1 MNSSTSSPNP
11 CPEHLRILLLQARND
26 PTTQAEELAEF
37 IRFSHLNAH
46 QFTVLNGFDC
56 PDFTPNVID
65 GYDALFVGGS
75 SDASVLHPD
84 RYPFVPAAEAL
95 LLSCIERKIPVLASC
110 FGFQIAV
117 QALGGTIILD
127 RPNMEM
133 GTYRISLTPA
143 AQTDPLFQDVPD
155 SFLAVSGHQER
166 ALTLPE
172 GVIHLAQSDRCPYHA
187 FRLPNLPFYGFQ
199 FHPEVDRQ
207 DLIARISRYC
217 DRYFDD
223 PEHLQQMIQKVQETP
238 ISNQLIRQF
247 IEKIVLEPNRI
258 SLASPLE
265 KGR

>member
-1 MNSSTSSPNP
+1 MNAPRITAHPP
-11 CPEHLRILLLQARND
+11 ADQLKILLLQARND

-56 PDFTPNVID
+56 ADFPPQIIE

-95 LLSCIERKIPVLASC
+95 MIYCMDQKIPVLASC

-133 GTYRISLTPA
+133 GTYPIYLTPA
-143 AQTDPLFQDVPD
+143 AQTDPLLQELPS

-166 ALTLPE
+166 ALTLPRS
-172 GVIHLAQSDRCPYHA
+172 VIHLAFSDRCPYHA
-187 FRLPNLPFYGFQ
+187 FRIANLPFYGFQ
-199 FHPEVDRQ
+199 FHPEVNRQ
-207 DLIARISRYC
+207 DLISRITRYC

-223 PEHLQQMIQKVQETP
+223 PDHLCQMIQNVQETP
-238 ISNQLIRQF
+238 IANQLIRQF
-247 IEKIVLEPNRI
+247 VEKIILPAETAPVVT
-258 SLASPLE
+258 PLE
-265 KGR
+265 KRL

>member
-1 MNSSTSSPNP
+1 MNSSPSIPTP
-11 CPEHLRILLLQARND
+11 CPENLKILLLQARND
-26 PTTQAEELAEF
+26 PTTQGEELAEF
-37 IRFSHLNAH
+37 IRFSHLKAH

-56 PDFTPNVID
+56 ADFAPDVID

-95 LLSCIERKIPVLASC
+95 LLSCIEWKIPVLASC

-133 GTYRISLTPA
+133 GTYPISLTPA
-143 AQTDPLFQDVPD
+143 AQTDPLFRDLPH

-166 ALTLPE
+166 ALTLPQ
-172 GVIHLAQSDRCPYHA
+172 GVIHLAYSDRCPYHA

-207 DLIARISRYC
+207 DLITRISRYC

-223 PEHLQQMIQKVQETP
+223 PDHLEQMIQNVQETP
-238 ISNQLIRQF
+238 LSNQLIRHF
-247 IEKIVLEPNRI
+247 IEKMVLAPN
-258 SLASPLE
+258 SVPLSSPLE
-265 KGR
+265 NRR